1 MPKFDFPA
9 DLDLSKIDWSKF
21 DPTKIDWSN
30 LELPKFELP
39 KFDLPKF
46 ELPELPEVD
55 LPSAEQVLGFA
66 RDAAYVSVGLA
77 VLTAE
82 RVQKL
87 QQELLELLKAQV
99 ERVRAAV

>member
-1 MPKFDFPA
+1 MPTFEFPA
-9 DLDLSKIDWSKF
+9 GLDLTKIDWSRF

-39 KFDLPKF
+39 KF
-46 ELPELPEVD
+46 EMPELPEVD

-66 RDAAYVSVGLA
+66 RDAAYVGVGLA

-82 RVQKL
+82 RVQQL
-87 QQELLELLKAQV
+87 QQELLDLLKAQL